1 MTVDNVDNLLA
12 EKPCAGIARIAGI
25 GAEFYRMRLAG
36 REIDANATS
45 ATIKVP
51 PQAMSSLFT
60 LSPWYL
66 GMRETSEAKAP

>member
-45 ATIKVP
+45 ATIKP
-51 PQAMSSLFT
+51 
-60 LSPWYL
+60 
-66 GMRETSEAKAP
+66 EAKAP